1 MNFDPEEFFSK
12 NTQPNTANPFTET
25 KTVEEKINQ
34 VSDAVLDGGATNNE
48 VVAGDIMSK
57 ALAQAGQGTP
67 TQQQISQGNGEIGGQ
82 NTYAQVSVE
91 GAGIQP
97 TGELSIVGQP
107 TAEETRK
114 EEISAMEKLRLASQN
129 ATSISNEISLSGF
142 LVEEQDEFT
151 IPEIDDIQKIDIPEI
166 NVELPTSETS
176 PVQLQTVAPVEQ
188 VIQVERVQ
196 AVEQVPVQSVE
207 EPMIQQQPVQQTTQ
221 EPVQEPVM
229 QQTTQEPV
237 QNVPQATQQGGT
249 ARDRIREQARLDRL
263 MEEGKA
269 VDAMGN
275 VIAPLVSPVEEDDGY
290 SGQESTGEQ
299 IVGGEADVN
308 ENEDLLK
315 ELTGGGTQTQEQPQ
329 QQSQEPEPYQFSL
342 PEQPTYE
349 QPAPQQQYQEP
360 AYQEPAYQQQYQEPT
375 YQQQHQEPTYQ
386 EPAYQ
391 QQYQEPQ
398 QQQYQEPQQQQYQEP
413 QQQYQGA
420 ILPSN
425 DKIFKSQPIVFSSS
439 SINLQNF
446 EENQNVIAD
455 AYIKDIKYTP
465 YSRGKKTDFT
475 FIVANGEILH
485 AVYWGTLDGYTDET
499 VRSLK
504 DNVVAVSGKWG
515 LYRGKKQLTVDSIAP
530 AVNTKVNNYISTTGD
545 LTQFD
550 NIFRELYESISDN
563 GLKTL
568 IYEIFFTRDLVTA
581 CKSTPAASSVHD
593 SGPDGLY
600 RHKMKVAYLA
610 YTSARLYEGV
620 NTDVVVVSA
629 LLHDIG
635 KIFEI
640 TKSGDYT
647 EDGILFGHIYMGARY
662 VEGVMDYLTQH
673 GIEINPDHRKNIIH
687 CILSH
692 HTSLEWGAVTEPAT
706 AEAKLLSSVDN
717 VDARVTGL
725 LDYMGNTRKSQ
736 IPYPRQTIFNLNQ

>member
-48 VVAGDIMSK
+48 VVAGDIMSR
-57 ALAQAGQGTP
+57 ALAQAGQGSD

-151 IPEIDDIQKIDIPEI
+151 IPEIDDIQKIDVPEI
-166 NVELPTSETS
+166 NIELPTSETT
-176 PVQLQTVAPVEQ
+176 PVQLQQLEPVEQ
-188 VIQVERVQ
+188 VIQVEQVQ
-196 AVEQVPVQSVE
+196 AVEQVPVQTVE
-207 EPMIQQQPVQQTTQ
+207 EPVMQQPVQEQPVQQTMQ
-221 EPVQEPVM
+221 EAVQEQPVQA
-229 QQTTQEPV
+229 
-237 QNVPQATQQGGT
+237 VPQSTQQGGS

-269 VDAMGN
+269 VDSMGN

-290 SGQESTGEQ
+290 SGQESTSEQ

-329 QQSQEPEPYQFSL
+329 QQNQEPEPYEFSL

-349 QPAPQQQYQEP
+349 QPTYQEPAYQEP
-360 AYQEPAYQQQYQEPT
+360 AYQEPAYQQQY
-375 YQQQHQEPTYQ
+375 QEPTYQ

-398 QQQYQEPQQQQYQEP
+398 QQQYQEPQQQQYQ
-413 QQQYQGA
+413 GA

-425 DKIFKSQPIVFSSS
+425 EKIFRTQPIVFSSS

-504 DNVVAVSGKWG
+504 DSVVAVSGKWG

-530 AVNTKVNNYISTTGD
+530 AVNTAVNNYIATTGD

-550 NIFRELYESISDN
+550 NIFRELYESISN
-563 GLKTL
+563 EALKTL
-568 IYEIFFTRDLVTA
+568 VYEIFFTRDLVSA
-581 CKSTPAASSVHD
+581 CKSTPAASTVHD
-593 SGPDGLY
+593 STPDGLY
-600 RHKMKVAYLA
+600 RHTMKVAYLA
-610 YTSARLYEGV
+610 YTSARLYEGI

-647 EDGILFGHIYMGARY
+647 EDGVLFGHIYMGARY